1 MKTYIL
7 FIFGMFDDHEDVEFF
22 CGDILSEIKTIKKIR
37 YIIENSQ
44 NLIVIFDS
52 DNDIKTLSNDVYHYL
67 ITENIK
73 LYFIF
78 ERDTMVT
85 AHLPKNIKEFIFKP
99 ADDEFNVNIRL
110 DYDSRDLD
118 LDSVLDKIDQMGID
132 SLTPEEKNFLDNFEN

>member
-7 FIFGMFDDHEDVEFF
+7 FIFGMFEDHEDVEFF
-22 CGDILSEIKTIKKIR
+22 CNDILSDIKTIKKLR

-52 DNDIKTLSNDVYHYL
+52 DDNIKTLSNDVYKYL
-67 ITENIK
+67 VNENIK

-85 AHLPKNIKEFIFKP
+85 AHLPNNIKDFIFKP
-99 ADDEFNVNIRL
+99 VDDEFSVRL
-110 DYDSRDLD
+110 DYIGNDLD
-118 LDSVLDKIDQMGID
+118 LDSLLDKIDQLGID
-132 SLTPEEKNFLDNFEN
+132 SLTPEEKNFLDNFENS

>member
-22 CGDILSEIKTIKKIR
+22 CSDILSEIKTIKKLR

-52 DNDIKTLSNDVYHYL
+52 DDDIKTLSNDVYHYL
-67 ITENIK
+67 VSENIK

-85 AHLPKNIKEFIFKP
+85 AHLPKNIKDFIFKP
-99 ADDEFNVNIRL
+99 VDDEFEVRL
-110 DYDSRDLD
+110 DYNNIDLD
-118 LDSVLDKIDQMGID
+118 LDSLLDKIDQMGID
-132 SLTPEEKNFLDNFEN
+132 SLTPEEKNFLGNFENS